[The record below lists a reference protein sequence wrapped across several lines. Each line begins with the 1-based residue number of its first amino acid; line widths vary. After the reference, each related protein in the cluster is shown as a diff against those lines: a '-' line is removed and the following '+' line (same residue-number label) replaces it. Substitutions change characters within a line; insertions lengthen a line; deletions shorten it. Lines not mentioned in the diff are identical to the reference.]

1 MAWKLGRLRL
11 SPRRRIALFAA
22 LMVLALFLLLRQ
34 RCRFGEEQF
43 AQLREGMTE
52 AEVVAILGSP
62 PGDYRPAI
70 WSEPDWFVS
79 NSHPIGSLL
88 KERGR
93 SLLELEE
100 LKRQDVEEWRR
111 AGYPVLV
118 VLHNHHLILADS
130 ASVER
135 IGVSAMDAGERKQSK
150 D

>member
-22 LMVLALFLLLRQ
+22 LMVLAVFLLLRQ
-34 RCRFGEEQF
+34 RPRFGEEQF

-93 SLLELEE
+93 SLAAPPH
-100 LKRQDVEEWRR
+100 RRR
-111 AGYPVLV
+111 AGW
-118 VLHNHHLILADS
+118 
-130 ASVER
+130 R
-135 IGVSAMDAGERKQSK
+135 
-150 D
+150 